1 MTSDELVGRTW
12 KVVHMSRPLISCS
25 EATSLDTVSSE
36 GISSA
41 ENNESKIIRLVL
53 LIICCPKT
61 KTLVFTNSLMAD
73 VSFITNG
80 TEHIISPNLALQCV
94 CRFDHVL

>member
-1 MTSDELVGRTW
+1 MLKTFFFKVFALSSLGDHIYFRTDVTSDELVGRTW

-41 ENNESKIIRLVL
+41 ENNESKIIRLEL

-73 VSFITNG
+73 S
-80 TEHIISPNLALQCV
+80 L
-94 CRFDHVL
+94 